1 LNRKIRSPWYSN
13 ISGRFRKVWRRDL
26 DVYLKTWKV
35 NLVPPFLE
43 PILYLVALGFGLGIF
58 VQQIEGL
65 PYVVFIAPALVAIA
79 VLNSSFFECT
89 YGSFVRMTYQKT
101 FDAIVSTPLSLE
113 EVVIGEMI
121 WGATK
126 GMLYGGI
133 VLGVVAAL
141 SLASFPL
148 FLLVIPFSFLFGLL
162 SSALGMCCTA
172 LAPTIDSFNYATFL
186 LITPMFLFSGT
197 FFPLNILPESVQTV
211 VLIVLPLP
219 HAVIISRQLMV
230 NSINLGQMLLSFTW
244 IGIATTVLFVLAVV
258 AMNRK
263 IIK

>member
-1 LNRKIRSPWYSN
+1 LIGKIRSPWYSN
-13 ISGRFRKVWRRDL
+13 ISGRFWKVWRRDL

-43 PILYLVALGFGLGIF
+43 PILYLLALGFGLGIF
-58 VQQIEGL
+58 VQEIEGL
-65 PYVVFIAPALVAIA
+65 PYVVFISPALVSIA

-101 FDAIVSTPLSLE
+101 FDAIVATPLSLE
-113 EVVIGEMI
+113 EVIIGEMV

-133 VLGVVAAL
+133 VLAVVTAL
-141 SLASFPL
+141 GLASFPL
-148 FLLVIPFSFLFGLL
+148 LLFIIPFSFLFGLL
-162 SSALGMCCTA
+162 SSALAMCCTA

-197 FFPLNILPESVQTV
+197 FFPLSILPESVQTI
-211 VLIVLPLP
+211 VLIVMPLP
-219 HAVIISRQLMV
+219 HAVIVSRQLMV
-230 NSINLGQMLLSFTW
+230 NRIDSSQLLLSFSW
-244 IGIATTVLFVLAVV
+244 IGVATTVLFVLAIV